1 MGWLVLNHD
10 GTDLVVHKL
19 LGEVITIGRVPLN
32 HIVIDNPTVS
42 AQHAILARLG
52 DSYRL
57 KDLHSTNGTQV
68 NGVSITDAELKD
80 GDKIRFGS
88 LVAVFCRMLPQR
100 SIEQASFSR
109 AGPLILPVPA
119 QIEREHP
126 MATAQIFPPSLRKS
140 TLIAVAIA

>member
-10 GTDLVVHKL
+10 GTDLLVHKL

-32 HIVIDNPTVS
+32 HVVIDNPTVS

-57 KDLHSTNGTQV
+57 KDLGSTNGTQI
-68 NGVSITDAELKD
+68 NGVRITDAELSD

-88 LVAVFCRMLPQR
+88 VVAVFVR
-100 SIEQASFSR
+100 S
-109 AGPLILPVPA
+109 V
-119 QIEREHP
+119 
-126 MATAQIFPPSLRKS
+126 T
-140 TLIAVAIA
+140 

>member
-10 GTDLVVHKL
+10 GIDLLVHKL

-32 HIVIDNPTVS
+32 HVVIDNPTVS

-57 KDLHSTNGTQV
+57 KDLGSTNGTQI
-68 NGVSITDAELKD
+68 NGVRITDAELSD

-88 LVAVFCRMLPQR
+88 VVAVFVR
-100 SIEQASFSR
+100 S
-109 AGPLILPVPA
+109 V
-119 QIEREHP
+119 
-126 MATAQIFPPSLRKS
+126 T
-140 TLIAVAIA
+140 

>member
-32 HIVIDNPTVS
+32 HVVIDNPTVS

-88 LVAVFCRMLPQR
+88 VVAVLCGRSHSSEAAGRAVRRPKRLRLAWLPIIWPNARQFR
-100 SIEQASFSR
+100 F
-109 AGPLILPVPA
+109 VN
-119 QIEREHP
+119 
-126 MATAQIFPPSLRKS
+126 
-140 TLIAVAIA
+140 

>member
-10 GTDLVVHKL
+10 GADLLVDKL

-32 HIVIDNPTVS
+32 HVVIDNPTVS

-57 KDLHSTNGTQV
+57 KDLGSTNGTQI
-68 NGVSITDAELKD
+68 NGVCITDAELND

-88 LVAVFCRMLPQR
+88 VVAVFVR
-100 SIEQASFSR
+100 S
-109 AGPLILPVPA
+109 V
-119 QIEREHP
+119 
-126 MATAQIFPPSLRKS
+126 T
-140 TLIAVAIA
+140 